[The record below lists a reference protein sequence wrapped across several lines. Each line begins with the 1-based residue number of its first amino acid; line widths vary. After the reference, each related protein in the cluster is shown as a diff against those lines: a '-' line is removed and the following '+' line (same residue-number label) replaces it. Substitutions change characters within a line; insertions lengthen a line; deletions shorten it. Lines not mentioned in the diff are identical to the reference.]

1 MAEWEG
7 VLNSL
12 PILDATCGSRMMWF
26 DKENPYVIF
35 ADKRAEK
42 HTLCDGR
49 ALEIAPETMAD
60 FKNLPFADGTFKLV
74 VFDPPHLVKLGQN
87 SWLAKKYGALFP
99 GWEVE
104 IKAGFEECLRV
115 LDTHGVLIF
124 KWNETQ
130 IPIKHVV
137 NVLGQKPLFGHP
149 TGRNGKT
156 IWCTF
161 MKMPSV

>member
-1 MAEWEG
+1 MRTA
-7 VLNSL
+7 
-12 PILDATCGSRMMWF
+12 PILDATCGGRMMWF
-26 DKENPYVIF
+26 DKKNPQAIY
-35 ADKRAEK
+35 ADKRMES

-49 ALEIAPETMAD
+49 VLEVSPDTMAD
-60 FKNLPFADGTFKLV
+60 FKCLPFADGAFKLV
-74 VFDPPHLVKLGQN
+74 VFDPPHLIKLGQN

-99 GWEVE
+99 EWEVE
-104 IKAGFEECLRV
+104 IKAGFDECLRV
-115 LDTHGVLIF
+115 LDIHGVLIF

-137 NVLGQKPLFGHP
+137 NVLAQEPLFGHP

-161 MKMPSV
+161 MKMPSM